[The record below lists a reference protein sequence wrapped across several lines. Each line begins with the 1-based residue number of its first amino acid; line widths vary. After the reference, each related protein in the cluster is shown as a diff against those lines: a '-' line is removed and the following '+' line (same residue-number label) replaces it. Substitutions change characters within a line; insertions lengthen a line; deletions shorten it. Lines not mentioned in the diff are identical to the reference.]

1 MASPIFTIL
10 SLFIF
15 SCFVLSTPATCSSN
29 ETDLVSLLS
38 FKNTVNDPQGALYSW
53 NETTHFCSW
62 NGIQC
67 GRRHPNRVVA
77 INLRSQDLMGTL
89 TPHIGNLSFLRS
101 INLQNNSFRGEI
113 PNEIGRL
120 RRLESVDFSNN
131 SFIGAIP
138 RNISQ
143 CPNLFYLNLIDNNL
157 SGIIPQELGS
167 LYKLEALGLSGNEL
181 LGPIPPSIGNLTSL
195 GVLSLT
201 LCGLTGEIP
210 NSLVRLHRLTFLSLA
225 FNNLVGTIPSGLFN
239 ISMLRE
245 FVVNRNQLQGS
256 IPGSIGLTLPNL
268 RIFYLGQN
276 QLSGGIPMSLS
287 NASSLERIQLT
298 SNLFTGPIPRLGRL
312 SLLSSLSIGDNPVN
326 DDISF
331 IASLT
336 NCTNLERLLV
346 YEIPLLGGPL
356 PHSVVNF
363 SSGLIELVISGT
375 QVRGE
380 IPSGIGNLVAL
391 NRLVLSN
398 NDLEGPIPSD
408 IGKLSS
414 LQELFLEGNRFK
426 NQLPSSLGNMTL
438 LSYLYLQE
446 NNFSGNL
453 PQSLSNCTKLLGLD
467 LSSNNF
473 SGLIP
478 REIMSLSSISLSF
491 NLSFNAFMGSIPS
504 EIGSLTN
511 VENLDFSNNR
521 LSGLIPNSLSNCLVL
536 QHLFLKGNLL
546 QGEIPPGLSAL
557 RGLVE
562 LDLSRNN
569 LSGTIPSFLA
579 ELHLQ
584 RLNLSYNGFH
594 GEVPRTGLFR
604 NRTAISLDGNKELCG
619 GIPELNL
626 PPCSSKTSS
635 KKNPSSLPKVLIAV
649 VISGGV
655 FITFLVFLVLVLY
668 RRRRPK
674 ENVASIESLVGTQFT
689 RLSYGDLLKATNG
702 LSEANLIGSGRFG
715 SVYKGI
721 LEDHGKTLIA
731 VKVLNPFV
739 KGAFKSFMAECNALR
754 DIRHRNLLKLLS
766 VCESIDFQGNDF
778 RSLIYDF
785 KANGSLDKW
794 LYHHVEQEGL
804 RRLSLIQRLDI
815 AIDVAHALE
824 YLHFGTDSTI
834 VHGDLKPSNILL
846 DHNMIAYVGDFGLAK
861 IVSDMFPA
869 QESSSSIGIRGTIGY
884 IAPEYGTSNLVST
897 QGDVYSYGVL
907 LLEIFTN
914 RRPTDDSFKE
924 YATLQG
930 FVSAALSD
938 GILKII
944 DPLIQI
950 ENDKSIN
957 KITDCVVSVLSIGVA
972 CSKDLPRDRM
982 SMTDVVRELH
992 KIKDRYL
999 SANRS

>member
-1 MASPIFTIL
+1 M
-10 SLFIF
+10 
-15 SCFVLSTPATCSSN
+15 
-29 ETDLVSLLS
+29 SLLPSWKNIS
-38 FKNTVNDPQGALYSW
+38 FS
-53 NETTHFCSW
+53 
-62 NGIQC
+62 
-67 GRRHPNRVVA
+67 
-77 INLRSQDLMGTL
+77 
-89 TPHIGNLSFLRS
+89 
-101 INLQNNSFRGEI
+101 GEI
-113 PNEIGRL
+113 PYEIGRL
-120 RRLESVDFSNN
+120 RRLEIIDFSNN

-143 CPNLFYLNLIDNNL
+143 CPNLSYLNLIDNNL
-157 SGIIPQELGS
+157 SAFIPQELGS
-167 LYKLEALGLSGNEL
+167 LYKLEALGLSRNEL

-195 GVLSLT
+195 RVLSLT

-210 NSLVRLHRLTFLSLA
+210 ESLVRLHKLTFLSLA

-276 QLSGGIPMSLS
+276 QLSGEIPMSLS
-287 NASSLERIQLT
+287 KTLTLPLLNAF
-298 SNLFTGPIPRLGRL
+298 NLRATCLPGLSQFPRLGRL
-312 SLLSSLSIGDNPVN
+312 ALLSSLSIGDNPVK

-331 IASLT
+331 ISSLT
-336 NCTNLERLLV
+336 NCTKLERLFV
-346 YEIPLLGGPL
+346 YEIPLLTGPL
-356 PHSVVNF
+356 PRSVVNF
-363 SSGLIELVISGT
+363 SSHLIELVISGT
-375 QVRGE
+375 QIHGE
-380 IPSGIGNLVAL
+380 ILSGIGNLVAL
-391 NRLVLSN
+391 TRLLLSN
-398 NDLEGPIPSD
+398 NDLDGPIPSD

-414 LQELFLEGNRFK
+414 SQELFLEANRFK

-438 LSYLYLQE
+438 LYYLYMQE

-453 PQSLSNCTKLLGLD
+453 SQSLSNCTKLLGLD
-467 LSSNNF
+467 LSNNNV

-478 REIMSLSSISLSF
+478 REIMSLSSISISF
-491 NLSFNAFMGSIPS
+491 NLSFNAFIGSIPS

-536 QHLFLKGNLL
+536 QQLFLEGNLL
-546 QGEIPPGLSAL
+546 PGEIPQGLSAL

-569 LSGTIPSFLA
+569 LSGTIPSFFA
-579 ELHLQ
+579 ELRLQ
-584 RLNLSYNGFH
+584 RLNLSYNRFQ
-594 GEVPRTGLFR
+594 GEVPRIGLFR
-604 NRTAISLDGNKELCG
+604 NITAISLDGNKELRG

-626 PPCSSKTSS
+626 PPCLLMTSS
-635 KKNPSSLPKVLIAV
+635 KKNSSGLRKVLIPIV
-649 VISGGV
+649 VCGGV
-655 FITFLVFLVLVLY
+655 FFTFLLCLILILY
-668 RRRRPK
+668 RRGRPK
-674 ENVASIESLVGTQFT
+674 KNVASVESLVGNQFT

-721 LEDHGKTLIA
+721 LEDGQTLIA
-731 VKVLNPFV
+731 VKVLNLVV
-739 KGAFKSFMAECNALR
+739 KGAVKSFIAECNALR

-794 LYHHVEQEGL
+794 LYHHPEQGL
-804 RRLSLIQRLDI
+804 TRLSLIQRLDI

-846 DHNMIAYVGDFGLAK
+846 DHDMISYVGDFGLAK
-861 IVSDMFPA
+861 IVSNMFPA
-869 QESSSSIGIRGTIGY
+869 QESSSSIGIRGTVGY
-884 IAPEYGTSNLVST
+884 VAPEYGTSNLVST
-897 QGDVYSYGVL
+897 QGDVYSYGIL

-924 YATLQG
+924 YESLHS
-930 FVSAALSD
+930 FVSTALQD
-938 GILKII
+938 DVMEIM

-950 ENDKSIN
+950 EHDKNIN
-957 KITDCVVSVLSIGVA
+957 KIKDCMVSVLSIGVA
-972 CSKDLPRDRM
+972 CSKDLPSDRM
-982 SMTDVVRELH
+982 SITDVVRELYR
-992 KIKDRYL
+992 IKDRYL
-999 SANRS
+999 ATDGCY

>member
-1 MASPIFTIL
+1 MEKEGKESFAKREKHKEPQLHELYKLMQTSYKTQADQKVISAKDYGKSHIHNSFYL
-10 SLFIF
+10 HL
-15 SCFVLSTPATCSSN
+15 SCFLLLTPTTCSNN
-29 ETDLVSLLS
+29 ETDLISLLA
-38 FKNTVNDPQGALYSW
+38 FKFAVNDPQGALYSW

-77 INLRSQDLMGTL
+77 INLRAQDLMGTL
-89 TPHIGNLSFLRS
+89 TPHIGSLSFLRS
-101 INLQNNSFRGEI
+101 INLQNNSFSGEI
-113 PNEIGRL
+113 PYEIGRL
-120 RRLESVDFSNN
+120 RRLEIVDFSNN

-143 CPNLFYLNLIDNNL
+143 CPNLSYLNLIDNNL
-157 SGIIPQELGS
+157 SAFIPQELGS
-167 LYKLEALGLSGNEL
+167 LYKLEALGLSRNEL

-195 GVLSLT
+195 RVLSLT

-210 NSLVRLHRLTFLSLA
+210 KSLVRLHKLTFLSLA

-276 QLSGGIPMSLS
+276 QLSGEIPMSLS

-298 SNLFTGPIPRLGRL
+298 SNLFTGPIPRLERL
-312 SLLSSLSIGDNPVN
+312 ALLSSLSIGDNPVK

-331 IASLT
+331 ISSLT
-336 NCTNLERLLV
+336 NCTKLERLFV
-346 YEIPLLGGPL
+346 YEIPLLTGPL
-356 PHSVVNF
+356 PRSVVNF
-363 SSGLIELVISGT
+363 SSHLIELVISGT
-375 QVRGE
+375 QIHGE

-391 NRLVLSN
+391 TRLLLSN
-398 NDLEGPIPSD
+398 NDLDCPIPSD

-414 LQELFLEGNRFK
+414 LQELFLEAK
-426 NQLPSSLGNMTL
+426 
-438 LSYLYLQE
+438 
-446 NNFSGNL
+446 
-453 PQSLSNCTKLLGLD
+453 
-467 LSSNNF
+467 
-473 SGLIP
+473 
-478 REIMSLSSISLSF
+478 
-491 NLSFNAFMGSIPS
+491 GSIPS

-521 LSGLIPNSLSNCLVL
+521 LSGLIPNSLSNCLVM
-536 QHLFLKGNLL
+536 QQLFLEGNLL
-546 QGEIPPGLSAL
+546 QGEIPQGLSAL

-579 ELHLQ
+579 ELRLQ
-584 RLNLSYNGFH
+584 RLNLSYNRFQ
-594 GEVPRTGLFR
+594 GEVPRIGLFR
-604 NRTAISLDGNKELCG
+604 NITAISLDGNKELCG

-626 PPCSSKTSS
+626 PPCLLMTSS
-635 KKNPSSLPKVLIAV
+635 KKNSSSLRKVLIPIV
-649 VISGGV
+649 VSGGV
-655 FITFLVFLVLVLY
+655 FFTFLLCLILILY
-668 RRRRPK
+668 RRGRPK
-674 ENVASIESLVGTQFT
+674 KNVASVESLVGNQFT

-721 LEDHGKTLIA
+721 LEDGQTLIA
-731 VKVLNPFV
+731 VKVLNLVV
-739 KGAFKSFMAECNALR
+739 KGAVKSFIAECNALR

-794 LYHHVEQEGL
+794 LYHHEEQGGL
-804 RRLSLIQRLDI
+804 KRLSLIQRLDI

-824 YLHFGTDSTI
+824 YLHF
-834 VHGDLKPSNILL
+834 
-846 DHNMIAYVGDFGLAK
+846 AK
-861 IVSDMFPA
+861 IVSNMFPA

-884 IAPEYGTSNLVST
+884 VAPEYGTSNLVST
-897 QGDVYSYGVL
+897 QGDVYSYGIL

-914 RRPTDDSFKE
+914 RRPTDDSLKE
-924 YATLQG
+924 YVTLHN
-930 FVSAALSD
+930 FVSTALPD
-938 GILKII
+938 GVMEII
-944 DPLIQI
+944 TDPLIQI
-950 ENDKSIN
+950 EHDKNIN
-957 KITDCVVSVLSIGVA
+957 KIKDCMVSVLSIGVA
-972 CSKDLPRDRM
+972 CSKDLPSDRM
-982 SMTDVVRELH
+982 LIQMLFVS
-992 KIKDRYL
+992 
-999 SANRS
+999 

>member
-1 MASPIFTIL
+1 MTISMKL
-10 SLFIF
+10 
-15 SCFVLSTPATCSSN
+15 T
-29 ETDLVSLLS
+29 
-38 FKNTVNDPQGALYSW
+38 
-53 NETTHFCSW
+53 
-62 NGIQC
+62 GI
-67 GRRHPNRVVA
+67 
-77 INLRSQDLMGTL
+77 L
-89 TPHIGNLSFLRS
+89 TNSRS
-101 INLQNNSFRGEI
+101 INLQNNSFSGEI
-113 PNEIGRL
+113 PYEIGRL
-120 RRLESVDFSNN
+120 RRLEIVDFSNN

-143 CPNLFYLNLIDNNL
+143 CPNLSYLNLIDNNL
-157 SGIIPQELGS
+157 SAFIPQELGS
-167 LYKLEALGLSGNEL
+167 LSKLEALGLSRNEL

-195 GVLSLT
+195 RVLSLT

-210 NSLVRLHRLTFLSLA
+210 ESLVRLHKLTFLSLA

-256 IPGSIGLTLPNL
+256 IPGSIGLTLQNL

-276 QLSGGIPMSLS
+276 QLSGEIPMSLS

-312 SLLSSLSIGDNPVN
+312 ALLSSLSIGDNPVK

-331 IASLT
+331 ISSLT
-336 NCTNLERLLV
+336 NCTKLERLFV
-346 YEIPLLGGPL
+346 YEIPLLTGPL
-356 PHSVVNF
+356 PRSVVNF
-363 SSGLIELVISGT
+363 SSHLVELVISGT
-375 QVRGE
+375 QIHGE

-391 NRLVLSN
+391 TRLLLSN
-398 NDLEGPIPSD
+398 NDLDGPIPSD

-414 LQELFLEGNRFK
+414 LQELFLEANRFE

-438 LSYLYLQE
+438 FYYLYLQE
-446 NNFSGNL
+446 NKFSGNL

-467 LSSNNF
+467 LSNNNF

-478 REIMSLSSISLSF
+478 REIMSLLSISISF
-491 NLSFNAFMGSIPS
+491 NLSFNAFIGSIPS

-521 LSGLIPNSLSNCLVL
+521 LSGLIPTSLSNCLVL
-536 QHLFLKGNLL
+536 QQLFLKGNLL
-546 QGEIPPGLSAL
+546 QGEIPQGLSDL

-579 ELHLQ
+579 ELRLQ
-584 RLNLSYNGFH
+584 RLNLSYNRFQ
-594 GEVPRTGLFR
+594 GEVPRIGLFR
-604 NRTAISLDGNKELCG
+604 NITAISLDGNKELCG

-626 PPCSSKTSS
+626 PPCLSMTSS
-635 KKNPSSLPKVLIAV
+635 KKNSSSFRKILIPIIV
-649 VISGGV
+649 SGGV
-655 FITFLVFLVLVLY
+655 FFTFLLCLILILN
-668 RRRRPK
+668 RRGRPK
-674 ENVASIESLVGTQFT
+674 KNVASVESLVGNQFT

-721 LEDHGKTLIA
+721 LEDGQTMIA
-731 VKVLNPFV
+731 VKVLNLLV
-739 KGAFKSFMAECNALR
+739 KGAVKSFIAECNALR

-794 LYHHVEQEGL
+794 LYHHPEQEGL
-804 RRLSLIQRLDI
+804 TRLSLIQRLDI
-815 AIDVAHALE
+815 AIDVAHALFE

-834 VHGDLKPSNILL
+834 VHGDLKPSNVLL
-846 DHNMIAYVGDFGLAK
+846 DHDMISYVGDFGLAK
-861 IVSDMFPA
+861 IVSNMFPA

-884 IAPEYGTSNLVST
+884 VAPEYGTSNLVST
-897 QGDVYSYGVL
+897 QGDVYSYGIL

-914 RRPTDDSFKE
+914 RRPTDDSLKE
-924 YATLQG
+924 YVTLHN
-930 FVSAALSD
+930 FVSTALPD
-938 GILKII
+938 GVMEII
-944 DPLIQI
+944 TDPLIQI
-950 ENDKSIN
+950 EHDKNIN
-957 KITDCVVSVLSIGVA
+957 KIKDCMVL
-972 CSKDLPRDRM
+972 
-982 SMTDVVRELH
+982 
-992 KIKDRYL
+992 Y
-999 SANRS
+999 